1 MLTKSQIQ
9 RIAQRNGVGMQV
21 QERDYLQH
29 LILWLLYR
37 RTQALIFKGGTAL
50 RLVYG
55 GSRYSEDLD
64 FNGPDNTSELETLW
78 HDVVKGLEAFG
89 ILAEIRNVWSSDVG
103 YSFDVSFQGPLHDGR
118 DRSKG
123 KVRVDINQRREEVAT
138 DRELVTSPYDDVRPF
153 VVTALALDH
162 VLAEKLRALLIRGK
176 PRDLYDIW
184 LLLSQ
189 GVELDL
195 ALVDRKLA
203 MYDREWERQ
212 ALEEAIEGLGAEW
225 ERDLRPLLP
234 QFVPYEVA
242 RERVEVLL
250 E

>member
-64 FNGPDNTSELETLW
+64 FNGPDNTSEPETLW

-89 ILAEIRNVWSSDVG
+89 ILAETRNVWSSDVG

-176 PRDLYDIW
+176 QRDLYDIW

>member
-37 RTQALIFKGGTAL
+37 RSQELIFKGGTAL

-55 GSRYSEDLD
+55 GNRYSEDLD
-64 FNGPDNTSELETLW
+64 FNGSDDTSALEALW
-78 HDVVKGLEAFG
+78 REVVDGLEDLG
-89 ILAEIRNVWSSDVG
+89 IVAEIRNRWDSDVG

-123 KVRVDINQRREEVAT
+123 KVRVDINQRPEEVET
-138 DRELVTSPYDDVRPF
+138 HRELVTSPYDDVRPF

-162 VLAEKLRALLIRGK
+162 LLAEKLRALLVRGK

-184 LLLSQ
+184 LLLRQ
-189 GVELDL
+189 GVEPDL
-195 ALVDRKLA
+195 ALVERKLA
-203 MYDREWERQ
+203 LYDRTWNRE
-212 ALEEAIEGLGAEW
+212 ALEEAMENVRADW
-225 ERDLRPLLP
+225 ERDLRHLLP
-234 QFVPYEVA
+234 QFVPYELA
-242 RERVEVLL
+242 RERVEALL
-250 E
+250 I